1 MNRQS
6 EQELHHGVEGTPN
19 VQKKILTVN
28 GGPVCVYEAGEHDRA
43 PIVLLHGA
51 MYDESR
57 FIWDALF
64 PALSERYHVF
74 AIDTP
79 RHGGSRPWEGV
90 LDRARLMEILAETF
104 SLLGLDRF
112 SIVGLSMGGGLAIE
126 FASLHPE
133 KIVSIVLFE
142 PGGLGEHVDLQLI
155 TWLYLKTPGM
165 LRMLSKRYV
174 KLEDSAIEKLLL
186 TIFTKGT
193 KPENSTRLTAIL
205 KDEIRGKFECGEN
218 DMDDWQISG
227 IAPFHLKWNLL
238 SQVCSIVCPT
248 LWLRGEQ
255 STLVKQSEMERAV
268 ALARENGAKAELIV
282 IPTAGHILPLE
293 QPQKA
298 NAEVLAFFHQTLSRM
313 TIEQ

>member
-1 MNRQS
+1 MRMNLQS
-6 EQELHHGVEGTPN
+6 EQERLGGVEGTPN
-19 VQKKILTVN
+19 VQKRMLSVC
-28 GGPVCVYEAGEHDRA
+28 GGPVCVYEAGDSDRA

-64 PALSERYHVF
+64 PALCERYHVF

-79 RHGGSRPWEGV
+79 RHGGSRPWKGE

-133 KIVSIVLFE
+133 KIASMVLFE

-174 KLEDSAIEKLLL
+174 KLDDPAIEKLLL

-193 KPENSTRLTAIL
+193 KPAQPALLTAIL

-218 DMDDWQISG
+218 DMDDWQIG
-227 IAPFHLKWNLL
+227 AIAPFHLKWNLL
-238 SQVCSIVCPT
+238 EQVRSIACPT
-248 LWLRGEQ
+248 LWLRGEK

-268 ALARENGAKAELIV
+268 ALARENGANAELKV
-282 IPTAGHILPLE
+282 IPNAGHILPLE
-293 QPQKA
+293 QPEQA
-298 NAEVLAFFHQTLSRM
+298 NAEVLAFFDRTL
-313 TIEQ
+313 I

>member
-1 MNRQS
+1 MNRLS
-6 EQELHHGVEGTPN
+6 EQELYSGVEGTPG
-19 VQKKILTVN
+19 VQRRILTVS
-28 GGPVCVYEAGEHDRA
+28 GGPVCVYEAGDNSRT

-57 FIWDALF
+57 FIWDAMF

-90 LDRARLMEILAETF
+90 LDRARLMEILEATF

-112 SIVGLSMGGGLAIE
+112 SFVGLSMGGSLAIE

-133 KIVSIVLFE
+133 KIVSMVLFE

-155 TWLYLKTPGM
+155 TWLYLKTPGL
-165 LRMLSKRYV
+165 LRMLSKKYV
-174 KLEDSAIEKLLL
+174 KLDDPAIEKLLG

-193 KPENSTRLTAIL
+193 KPENPARLTAVL
-205 KDEIRGKFECGEN
+205 KDEIRRRFELGEN
-218 DMDDWQISG
+218 DMDDWQISA

-238 SQVCSIVCPT
+238 SQVRAIACPT
-248 LWLRGEQ
+248 FWLRGKE

-268 ALARENGAKAELIV
+268 TLARENGATAELKV

-293 QPQKA
+293 QPEQA
-298 NAEVLAFFHQTLSRM
+298 NAEVLAFFDRTLA
-313 TIEQ
+313 

>member
-6 EQELHHGVEGTPN
+6 EQELHSGVEGTPG
-19 VQKKILTVN
+19 VQRRILTVC
-28 GGPVCVYEAGEHDRA
+28 GGPVCVYEAGDSNRA
-43 PIVLLHGA
+43 SIVLLHGA

-57 FIWDALF
+57 FIWDAMF

-90 LDRARLMEILAETF
+90 LDRERLMGILTETF
-104 SLLGLDRF
+104 TLLGLDRF
-112 SIVGLSMGGGLAIE
+112 SIVGLSMGGSLAIE

-133 KIVSIVLFE
+133 KIVSMALFE
-142 PGGLGEHVDLQLI
+142 PGGLGERVDLQLI

-165 LRMLSKRYV
+165 LRMLSKRYG
-174 KLEDSAIEKLLL
+174 KLDDPALEKLLL

-193 KPENSTRLTAIL
+193 TPENPARLSAIL
-205 KDEIRGKFECGEN
+205 KDEIRSRIELGEN
-218 DMDDWQISG
+218 DMDDWQISA

-238 SQVCSIVCPT
+238 SQVRSIACPT
-248 LWLRGEQ
+248 LWLRGEE

-268 ALARENGAKAELIV
+268 ALARENGAEAELKV

-293 QPQKA
+293 QPGQA
-298 NAEVLAFFHQTLSRM
+298 NAEVLAFFGKTLS
-313 TIEQ
+313 